1 MDNKTAKE
9 QLLEREKLFDDYKII
24 FAFQYPG
31 TPLKGFVNASNFK
44 NHASSIANGDGERMV
59 LVMKIAGL
67 FKLSFSDTISML
79 SKYHSPD
86 GDIRSQDD
94 LYKAILDFLREWSNM
109 TPVEQIEKARTEG
122 WSKNYRSKEEP
133 KLVTEIRLEVCYY
146 NQEEVDSFI
155 NSIKT
160 LNDNNEFELALLPVI
175 AELGTTENYEL
186 DELPTI
192 YGKGSKIPID

>member
-1 MDNKTAKE
+1 M
-9 QLLEREKLFDDYKII
+9 
-24 FAFQYPG
+24 
-31 TPLKGFVNASNFK
+31 
-44 NHASSIANGDGERMV
+44 
-59 LVMKIAGL
+59 
-67 FKLSFSDTISML
+67 
-79 SKYHSPD
+79 
-86 GDIRSQDD
+86 
-94 LYKAILDFLREWSNM
+94 
-109 TPVEQIEKARTEG
+109 
-122 WSKNYRSKEEP
+122 
-133 KLVTEIRLEVCYY
+133 VTEIRLEVCYY